1 MPRVQI
7 SPAICKY
14 IKKPRIKLV
23 THNRKLRRIHN
34 RRFRGFLFRMNAIP
48 VAIAEIPVS
57 TCREVEIMLNEK
69 ISRGDAKYIKSEGA
83 ITNISPAAF
92 RITTEVMIL
101 ECVIKRFLMPDIAP
115 KMSAVRTII

>member
-14 IKKPRIKLV
+14 NNKPRIKLV
-23 THNRKLRRIHN
+23 
-34 RRFRGFLFRMNAIP
+34 
-48 VAIAEIPVS
+48 
-57 TCREVEIMLNEK
+57 
-69 ISRGDAKYIKSEGA
+69 KYIKSEGA

-92 RITTEVMIL
+92 RITTAVMII
-101 ECVIKRFLMPDIAP
+101 ECSIKRFLMPDIAP

>member
-14 IKKPRIKLV
+14 INKPRIKLV

-57 TCREVEIMLNEK
+57 TCREVENMLNEK
-69 ISRGDAKYIKSEGA
+69 ISRGDVRYIKSEGA

-92 RITTEVMIL
+92 RITTAVMIL
-101 ECVIKRFLMPDIAP
+101 ECLIKRFLMPDIAP